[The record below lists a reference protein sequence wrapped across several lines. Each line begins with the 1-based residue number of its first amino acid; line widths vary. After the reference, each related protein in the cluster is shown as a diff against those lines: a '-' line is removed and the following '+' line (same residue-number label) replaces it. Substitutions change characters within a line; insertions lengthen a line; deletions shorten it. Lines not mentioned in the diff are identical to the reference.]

1 MAVSASNAERLTA
14 LARTTKQREY
24 ARDFVATWRD
34 HVTWDRARM
43 REAVRLPGEFIV
55 EEEDVLAY
63 NLALGE
69 TDPLLVDPEY
79 ARVHAPGGTVVVHP
93 LFTTSIGFWLAAP
106 GTPLSWT
113 RTPGARNP
121 FQRVVIREPIK
132 IGDRLSLTVENT
144 DRYIRRG
151 KHYLSA
157 HVVMSVQGGA
167 VKAESWA
174 TLILPANNDEARAFA
189 TALNDTRP

>member
-1 MAVSASNAERLTA
+1 MEPPVSNAERLAAMAHTS
-14 LARTTKQREY
+14 KQREY
-24 ARDFVATWRD
+24 PRDFLATWHD
-34 HVTWDRARM
+34 HVTWDRAPM
-43 REAVRLPGEFIV
+43 REPVKLPGEFIV

-63 NLALGE
+63 NRALGE
-69 TDPLLVDPEY
+69 TDPLLVDPDY
-79 ARVHAPGGTVVVHP
+79 AREHAPGGTVVVHP
-93 LFTTSIGFWLAAP
+93 LFTTSVGFFMAP
-106 GTPLSWT
+106 DTPLSWT

-121 FQRVVIREPIK
+121 FQRVEIREPIR

-157 HVVMSVQGGA
+157 HVVMSDQHGA

-174 TLILPANNDEARAFA
+174 TLILPANQDEARAFA

>member
-1 MAVSASNAERLTA
+1 MEPPISNAERLTA
-14 LARTTKQREY
+14 MAHTTKQREY
-24 ARDFVATWRD
+24 ARDFLATWLD
-34 HVTWDRARM
+34 HVTWDRAPM
-43 REAVRLPGEFIV
+43 RQTVRLPGEFIV

-63 NLALGE
+63 NRALGE

-79 ARVHAPGGTVVVHP
+79 AGEHAPGGTVVVHP
-93 LFTTSIGFWLAAP
+93 LFTTSIGFFLAP

-121 FQRVVIREPIK
+121 FQRVEIREPIQV
-132 IGDRLSLTVENT
+132 GDRLSLTAENT

-157 HVVMSVQGGA
+157 HVVMSNQHGD

-174 TLILPANNDEARAFA
+174 TLILPANQDEARVFA
-189 TALNDTRP
+189 HALNDTRP

>member
-1 MAVSASNAERLTA
+1 MAVSNAERLTV
-14 LARTTKQREY
+14 LARTKKQREY

-34 HVTWDRARM
+34 HVTWDRAPM
-43 REAVRLPGEFIV
+43 REPVALPGEFVV

-63 NLALGE
+63 NQALGE
-69 TDPLLVDPEY
+69 TDPLLVDPDY
-79 ARVHAPGGTVVVHP
+79 AREHAPGGAVVVHP

-106 GTPLSWT
+106 GTSLSWT

-132 IGDRLSLTVENT
+132 IGDRLTLTVENT
-144 DRYIRRG
+144 DRYIRRE
-151 KHYLSA
+151 KHYMSA
-157 HVVMSVQGGA
+157 HVVMSDQHGA

-174 TLILPANNDEARAFA
+174 TLILPANQDEARAFA
-189 TALNDTRP
+189 TALDDTRP